1 MEMGDKIMKKTIEY
15 LYLGENGTILTPV
28 KLEVIYSVKKYNL
41 VAEDGK
47 YLTKDGENLFTQ
59 VHIPISEIDEW
70 YEV

>member
-1 MEMGDKIMKKTIEY
+1 MKKTLEY

-28 KLEVIYSVKKYNL
+28 KLEGIYSVKKYNL

-59 VHIPISEIDEW
+59 VYIPIAEIDEW

>member
-1 MEMGDKIMKKTIEY
+1 MKKTLEY

-28 KLEVIYSVKKYNL
+28 KLEGIYSVKKYNL

-47 YLTKDGENLFTQ
+47 YLTKDGENLFTR
-59 VHIPISEIDEW
+59 VYIPISEIDEW